1 MLSVKIDM
9 FQTLGVTV
17 LLIWLGNYLRS
28 KFTFLKKYCIP
39 ASVVGGLLF
48 SILTL
53 ILYNL
58 GVIQFIFDK
67 NMINKFFYSLFFAA
81 SGAAVGLKLLKKGG
95 KLILIFTILVAILEI
110 LQNFL
115 AIGIGSLFNINPLIA
130 LMTGSIP
137 MTGGHGNAAAFAPVA
152 ESMGA
157 VGAME
162 VALAAAT
169 FGLVAGCIVG
179 GPLGKRLVEK
189 NNLQGKFSLEEIEE
203 MEKESKIKNFVDSK
217 RSLLAVCLMF
227 IALGFGSVLFNLF
240 KVLVPSVKLPIHVMS
255 MFAGLVVRNI
265 YEKIYG
271 EKSDVFQSVEII
283 GEISLAMFITMSIM
297 TMKLWQLA
305 GLAIPMLVMLMGQ
318 VILAYIFV
326 TQLTFRF
333 LGKNYD
339 AAIMAVG
346 HNGFGLGATPVAMAT
361 MKTVCDEFGYSKLA
375 FFVVPL
381 LGGLICNLTNAVIIT
396 SFLNFFG

>member
-1 MLSVKIDM
+1 MLSIKIDM

-53 ILYNL
+53 VLYNFE
-58 GVIQFIFDK
+58 VVQFIFDK
-67 NMINKFFYSLFFAA
+67 DMINKFFYSLFFAA

-95 KLILIFTILVAILEI
+95 KLILIFTILVAILEV

-115 AIGIGSLFNINPLIA
+115 ALGIGSLFNINPLIA

-157 VGAME
+157 IGAME

-217 RSLLAVCLMF
+217 RSMLAVCLMF
-227 IALGFGSVLFNLF
+227 IALGLGSVLFNLF
-240 KVLVPSVKLPIHVMS
+240 KVLIPSVKLPIHVMS
-255 MFAGLVVRNI
+255 MFAGLVVRNV

>member
-1 MLSVKIDM
+1 MLNIKIDM

-28 KFTFLKKYCIP
+28 KLTFLKKYCIP

-48 SILTL
+48 ALVTL
-53 ILYNL
+53 GLHNFGI
-58 GVIQFIFDK
+58 VHFTFDK
-67 NMINKFFYSLFFAA
+67 AVINRFFYCVFFAA

-95 KLILIFTILVAILEI
+95 KIIIIFTILVAILET
-110 LQNFL
+110 LQNVL
-115 AIGIGSLFNINPLIA
+115 AIGVGKLFNINPLIA
-130 LMTGSIP
+130 LMTGSTP

-152 ESMGA
+152 EAMGA
-157 VGAME
+157 TGAME

-189 NNLQGKFSLEEIEE
+189 HKLQGKFSPEEVEE
-203 MEKESKIKNFVDSK
+203 MEKATKIKNFVDPK
-217 RSLLAVCLMF
+217 RSMLAVCLMF
-227 IALGFGSVLFNLF
+227 IAIGFGSVLFNAF
-240 KVLVPSVKLPIHVMS
+240 KVAVPSVKLPIHVMC
-255 MFAGLVVRNI
+255 MFGGLVVRNV
-265 YEKIYG
+265 YEKIHG
-271 EKSDVFQSVEII
+271 EREDVFQSVDII

-305 GLAIPMLVMLMGQ
+305 GLAIPMVVMLACQ
-318 VILAYIFV
+318 VLLAYLFV

-361 MKTVCDEFGYSKLA
+361 MKTVCDEYGYSKLA

-381 LGGLICNLTNAVIIT
+381 LGGLLCNLTNAVIIT
-396 SFLNFFG
+396 SFLNLFK

>member
-1 MLSVKIDM
+1 MLSVKVDM
-9 FQTLGVTV
+9 FQTVGFTV
-17 LLIWLGNYLRS
+17 LLIWIGNYLRGR
-28 KFTFLKKYCIP
+28 FGTLKKYCIP

-48 SILTL
+48 AVVTL
-53 ILYNL
+53 ILYTS
-58 GVIQFIFDK
+58 GIVQFSFDK
-67 NMINKFFYSLFFAA
+67 GVINKFFYCIFFAA
-81 SGAAVGLKLLKKGG
+81 AGAAVGLKLLKKGG
-95 KLILIFTILVAILEI
+95 KLIIIFTILVAILET

-115 AIGIGSLFNINPLIA
+115 AIGVGKLFNIDPLIA
-130 LMTGSIP
+130 LMTGSTP

-152 ESMGA
+152 EAMGA
-157 VGAME
+157 TGAME

-189 NNLQGKFSLEEIEE
+189 YDLKGKFSAEEVEE
-203 MEKESKIKNFVDSK
+203 MEKESKLKVLVDPK
-217 RSLLAVCLMF
+217 RSMLAVSLMF
-227 IALGFGSVLFNLF
+227 IAIGIGSVFF
-240 KVLVPSVKLPIHVMS
+240 KMFEAAVPGVKLPIHVMC
-255 MFAGLVVRNI
+255 MVGGLLVRNF

-271 EKSDVFQSVEII
+271 ESPDVFKSVDII

-305 GLAIPMLVMLMGQ
+305 GLAIPMVVMLICQ
-318 VILAYIFV
+318 VILAYLFV

-339 AAIMAVG
+339 AAVMSVG

-396 SFLNFFG
+396 SFLNFYR